1 VHKTALKVSLHKGYA
16 IIIKLA
22 RNIFYFLLRS
32 CTLEKNPQ
40 EVSIYNY
47 TKRTISLKV
56 DPLIHSALKYYC
68 MDQEKT
74 IQQVVETI
82 LQAFIKQTGLMEKYG
97 TVKKKVTKKKRSV

>member
-1 VHKTALKVSLHKGYA
+1 
-16 IIIKLA
+16 
-22 RNIFYFLLRS
+22 
-32 CTLEKNPQ
+32 
-40 EVSIYNY
+40 
-47 TKRTISLKV
+47 
-56 DPLIHSALKYYC
+56 